1 MGATAHWDHF
11 SPPLASPLPPE
22 QPTYSQQE
30 GDTHGPLQSIS
41 QHAPDLPLDS
51 HSLDLSYRPSEWEA
65 DPLDRTGLSS
75 TIDVTDELDHS
86 HSLPLFSPNFPFGL
100 RENPGIS
107 HLDVFMQVPDTIA
120 TCQDPSLYTGN
131 GSGTQNGWTE
141 QELTVTQMSILPPSE
156 PMAVLAS
163 SVLSSTKTN
172 VGLRRTRPTE
182 LEDDHSSSV
191 DGVTK
196 QLTSRLGRLQI
207 TQGGHSRYYG
217 ATSNLHILHSGF
229 NSLVQP
235 NIRNVFVHGDAAIIQ
250 AGLEWPADPSY
261 EDHLIS
267 LFFSWHNT
275 LMHVVDRDIFLEER
289 RRYRERI
296 STDLYSPALEN
307 AVYVRKNPL

>member
-1 MGATAHWDHF
+1 MGATIHWDHF
-11 SPPLASPLPPE
+11 SPPIASPLRPE

-30 GDTHGPLQSIS
+30 EDTHGPLQSVP
-41 QHAPDLPLDS
+41 QHAQDIALDT
-51 HSLDLSYRPSEWEA
+51 HSLDLSYQPSEWA
-65 DPLDRTGLSS
+65 ANPLDQTGLSS
-75 TIDVTDELDHS
+75 TIDVADELDHS
-86 HSLPLFSPNFPFGL
+86 HSLPPLSPNFPFGL
-100 RENPGIS
+100 RGHSDIS

-131 GSGTQNGWTE
+131 GADTPNGWT
-141 QELTVTQMSILPPSE
+141 QPELAGSQMSILPASE
-156 PMAVLAS
+156 AMAVLPS
-163 SVLSSTKTN
+163 SVFPSAEIN

-182 LEDDHSSSV
+182 SEDDHASSV

-217 ATSNLHILHSGF
+217 ATYNLHILHSGF

-250 AGLEWPADPSY
+250 AGLEWPTDSSY
-261 EDHLIS
+261 EDHLIN
-267 LFFSWHNT
+267 LFFSWHNA